1 MLAFGHNEHRLLT
14 SAKVP
19 RQGLRLLELEPGVL
33 EEIQNGRQAC
43 SEQLADYAWAAH
55 LQVKLTV
62 HSVVIKGAANAEAVL
77 CTDHHT
83 YALKIVETTNSL
95 LLIPPDQVTDPAH
108 ASSVCSRPCT

>member
-43 SEQLADYAWAAH
+43 SEQPSRLRMGCTPSSEAH
-55 LQVKLTV
+55 CAQCFHQGRRK
-62 HSVVIKGAANAEAVL
+62 
-77 CTDHHT
+77 C
-83 YALKIVETTNSL
+83 
-95 LLIPPDQVTDPAH
+95 
-108 ASSVCSRPCT
+108 